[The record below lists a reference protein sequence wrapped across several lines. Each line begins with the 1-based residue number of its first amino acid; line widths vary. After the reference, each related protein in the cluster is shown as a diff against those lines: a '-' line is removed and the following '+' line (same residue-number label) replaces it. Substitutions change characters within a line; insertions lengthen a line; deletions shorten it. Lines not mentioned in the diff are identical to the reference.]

1 MTERPPPPAGKV
13 THPVTTHDPDQRP
26 AIWVTT
32 RTGRWPGR
40 EHARGQA
47 GRAVLAAWSENG
59 LGFYQWV
66 HTDTVEPRDS

>member
-59 LGFYQWV
+59 LGMYQWIRA
-66 HTDTVEPRDS
+66 TQAEPRDD